1 MFTTRPG
8 TASPIQVSSYSSHIH
23 DRYLYFLDDCDI
35 VCKKKNNRM
44 SLSLQRT
51 FTGVD
56 VFTVFQDVY
65 LKTTNDPR
73 VSNIVKFSDF
83 IGELKVEVSFF
94 I

>member
-1 MFTTRPG
+1 M
-8 TASPIQVSSYSSHIH
+8 
-23 DRYLYFLDDCDI
+23 
-35 VCKKKNNRM
+35 
-44 SLSLQRT
+44 SLQRT

-65 LKTTNDPR
+65 LKATNDPR

-94 I
+94 TKVFASKD